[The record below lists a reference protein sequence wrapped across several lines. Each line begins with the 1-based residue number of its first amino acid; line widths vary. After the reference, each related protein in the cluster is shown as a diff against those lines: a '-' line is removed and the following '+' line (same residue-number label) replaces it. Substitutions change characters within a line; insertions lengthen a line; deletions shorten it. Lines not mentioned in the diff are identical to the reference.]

1 MGNKQVTQVQVCL
14 SVNVMAKAI
23 NMSNITVTVTPL
35 PAWSSEVNGRRNKIM
50 PVCVA
55 LSHRI
60 F

>member
-1 MGNKQVTQVQVCL
+1 MTQVQVCL
-14 SVNVMAKAI
+14 SVNVMAKAM

-35 PAWSSEVNGRRNKIM
+35 PGLSSEVNGRRNKIM
-50 PVCVA
+50 LLCVA